1 MEIVGSII
9 AGKHGS
15 ILIRQKSGA
24 EVELGDLL
32 LVKQKNASLLLQVYD
47 VVFGSQIPEKHLE
60 MISGMKLEGYGADL
74 DFMDPALR
82 NYVLAQ
88 VKAVARVEAN
98 KVRIPKTLPPFMG
111 NVRHVTKDDLTF
123 LAKPPHPVYLGKVRS
138 GSKALDV
145 DVNLSGLHVFKHH
158 IVVPATTGRGKS
170 NLVKVI
176 LWSILDEDD
185 FGVLV
190 LDPHDEYYGRHGK
203 GLKDHPES
211 GRGLLYYSSTPPS
224 GANTLVVNLRSI
236 MPWHFQGIVYFSD
249 AQGDAIRLH
258 YNRALERNESWIENI
273 VRGVELEGV
282 GLRTLQ
288 VLRRKFDTV
297 LGVYLDDEGNLQCRN
312 RIFSASAGTTTTR
325 DIADSL
331 EAGKTVIVDTSRLLD
346 QAELLIGSIVVGEV
360 FHRYQRYKS
369 TGMLD
374 EKPVVSIVIEEAPR
388 VLGADVLA
396 SSGEN
401 IYSTVA
407 REGRKFKV
415 GLVAITQLT
424 SLIPRPILANMNTK
438 IILGN
443 EMALE
448 RKAIIDSAAQDLS
461 DDSRT
466 IASLDIGE
474 AIVSSNFTKFAV
486 PVQIPLFEEYVK
498 TYLEDARGATRQEVR
513 RSFQGVDVE

>member
-15 ILIRQKSGA
+15 ILIRQKSGS

-32 LVKQKNASLLLQVYD
+32 LVKQKDASLLLQVYD
-47 VVFGSQIPEKHLE
+47 VVFGSQIPAKHLE

-82 NYVLAQ
+82 NYVLVQ
-88 VKAVARVEAN
+88 VKAVARVED
-98 KVRIPKTLPPFMG
+98 KRVRIPKTLPPFMG
-111 NVRHVTKDDLTF
+111 NVRHVAKEDLDF
-123 LAKPPHPVYLGKVRS
+123 LTRPPSPVYLGKVRS

-145 DVNLSGLHVFKHH
+145 DVNLNGLDIFRHH

-170 NLVKVI
+170 NLVKVV
-176 LWSILDEDD
+176 LWSILDQDT
-185 FGVLV
+185 FGLLV

-203 GLKDHPES
+203 GLKDHPEAKDS
-211 GRGLLYYSSTPPS
+211 LLYYSSTPPS

-236 MPWHFQGIVYFSD
+236 QPWHFQGIVQFTD
-249 AQGDAIRLH
+249 AQNDAIRLY
-258 YNRALERNESWIENI
+258 YNRAREREECWIENI

-282 GLRTLQ
+282 APRTLQ
-288 VLRRKFDTV
+288 VLQRKFDTV
-297 LGVYLDDEGNLQCRN
+297 LGVYLDEAGNLQCRN
-312 RIFSASAGTTTTR
+312 RVFSDTAGTTTTR
-325 DIADSL
+325 DIANSL
-331 EAGKTVIVDTSRLLD
+331 EEGKTVVVDTSRLLD
-346 QAELLIGSIVVGEV
+346 QAELLIGSIVVGEI
-360 FHRYQRYKS
+360 FYRYQGYKS
-369 TGMLD
+369 TGELD

-396 SSGEN
+396 SAGEN

-407 REGRKFKV
+407 REGRKFRV

-466 IASLDIGE
+466 IASLDVGE

-486 PVQIPLFEEYVK
+486 PIQIPLFEEYAEN
-498 TYLEDARGATRQEVR
+498 YLENIKTRKKETKR
-513 RSFQGVDVE
+513 AFHGVDVE